1 MVFKVITVFERVF
14 RFSPVWFNARSEVD
28 DEDFG
33 GSSKVYIACCTSD
46 GQAKIYQAST
56 PVSKSKK
63 FDEERSLTIIRN
75 GNNSNFRCTTL
86 DWSRL
91 RHKDQLI
98 AIGSEGSNL
107 REGKNATKEPLI
119 RLYKFCRATR
129 DNEENSSAE
138 TWKLLERQSREISTF
153 SQVSEKG
160 KGPQKKIFSIDS
172 LVPRIRHFF

>member
-1 MVFKVITVFERVF
+1 MDLRSFLSSVF

-28 DEDFG
+28 DEEFG

-98 AIGSEGSNL
+98 AIGSEGNNAND
-107 REGKNATKEPLI
+107 GKNASKEPLI
-119 RLYKFCRATR
+119 RIYKFCRTR
-129 DNEENSSAE
+129 DNDENSTAE
-138 TWKLLERQSREISTF
+138 TWKLLERQSRDISTF
-153 SQVSEKG
+153 THPNEKG
-160 KGPQKKIFSIDS
+160 KGLTPEN
-172 LVPRIRHFF
+172 